1 MKIQLALDLLD
12 RQQALTVVR
21 EAGAQ
26 VDIIE
31 VGTSLLKLCGI
42 SIVGEIRAIFPD
54 KPLFLDMKIIDG
66 PEREA
71 TLMAHCRPDYYSML
85 AVASDT
91 AVSKVLAIAWKNQA
105 QVVFDLQ
112 SASDPVQRAVELK
125 ALGATLLCVH
135 KNDDCG
141 DDPREAF
148 RELIAVRAATGLPV
162 ALAGGIS
169 LESIGEIQ
177 QQLAPEIVIVGGAIL
192 NAADRA
198 HAASAFRKIVSGKR
212 TSA

>member
-12 RQQALTVVR
+12 QQQALSVVR

-26 VDIIE
+26 ADIIE
-31 VGTSLLKLCGI
+31 VGTSLLKCCGTA
-42 SIVGEIRAIFPD
+42 IVNDIRAICPN

-71 TLMAHCRPDYYSML
+71 TLMAYCCPEYYSML

-91 AVSKVLAIAWKNQA
+91 AVRKVLAIARENQA
-105 QVVFDLQ
+105 EVVFDLQ
-112 SASDPVQRAVELK
+112 SVSNPVQRAVELK

-135 KNDDCG
+135 KNADCG
-141 DDPREAF
+141 DDPRAAF
-148 RELIAVRAATGLPV
+148 REFTDIRAATGLPI

-169 LESIGEIQ
+169 LNSIGDIQ
-177 QQLAPEIVIVGGAIL
+177 RQLAPEIVIVGGAIL
-192 NAADRA
+192 NAADRGL
-198 HAASAFRKIVSGKR
+198 AANAFRKIVSQ
-212 TSA
+212 AQQ